1 VNIIHISH
9 EADRDGK
16 PPVRDCSCRGDD
28 AGFAYIISCIVDHAR
43 RKSNDADNPNEPI
56 EFSLPWMNCPTCKQ
70 SYQHQLRIDLSDEFK
85 LFVDEQFPECGWR
98 HLALQ
103 IALLATIAEGGT
115 QKSKERDEVIIDKSI
130 SVIHQ
135 LSMQPY

>member
-1 VNIIHISH
+1 
-9 EADRDGK
+9 
-16 PPVRDCSCRGDD
+16 
-28 AGFAYIISCIVDHAR
+28 
-43 RKSNDADNPNEPI
+43 
-56 EFSLPWMNCPTCKQ
+56 MNCPTCKQ

-115 QKSKERDEVIIDKSI
+115 QKSKERDEVIIAKSI